1 MPVPA
6 GSRELLQKAQKGA
19 VGGWGGRQNSIRVCT
34 FLGDKA
40 HLSFLRAPNA
50 PCVGIHRND
59 VGDWNSPRTPG
70 SSPGL
75 SLGLCAWK
83 LLIKWFC
90 LKILILLF

>member
-19 VGGWGGRQNSIRVCT
+19 VGGRRQNSIRVCT

-50 PCVGIHRND
+50 PCVSPPNRND
-59 VGDWNSPRTPG
+59 VGDWNSLARLAPPQGSALGCVPG
-70 SSPGL
+70 S
-75 SLGLCAWK
+75 C
-83 LLIKWFC
+83 LLNGSA
-90 LKILILLF
+90 LKY

>member
-19 VGGWGGRQNSIRVCT
+19 VGGRRQNSIRVCT